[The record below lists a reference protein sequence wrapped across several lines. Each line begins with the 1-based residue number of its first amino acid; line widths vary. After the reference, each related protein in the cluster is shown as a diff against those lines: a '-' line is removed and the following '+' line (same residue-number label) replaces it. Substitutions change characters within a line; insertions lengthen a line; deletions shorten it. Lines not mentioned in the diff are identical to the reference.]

1 MTEETT
7 RVNVHLAG
15 DLRGLI
21 GERTLALELP
31 NGSTVRDVFASLSS
45 RYGEPFSARV
55 FTNAGTLEHTIAV
68 FVDGR
73 NIQRHGGLETALTP
87 DESAARDVEIFMLP
101 IIEGG

>member
-1 MTEETT
+1 MTQATT
-7 RVNVHLAG
+7 QVNVHLAG

-31 NGSTVRDVFASLSS
+31 NGSTVRDVFTSLSS
-45 RYGEPFSARV
+45 RYGEPFSVRV
-55 FTNAGTLEHTIAV
+55 FTNAGALEHTIAV

-73 NIQRHGGLETALTP
+73 NIQRQGGLDTALRP
-87 DESAARDVEIFMLP
+87 DEPAASDVEIFMLP